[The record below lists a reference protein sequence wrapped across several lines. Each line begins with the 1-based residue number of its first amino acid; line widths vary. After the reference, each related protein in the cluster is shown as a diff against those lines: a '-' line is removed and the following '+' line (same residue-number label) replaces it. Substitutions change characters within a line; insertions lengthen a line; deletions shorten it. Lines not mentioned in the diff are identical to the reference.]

1 MCNSRCSQYPNCN
14 KANNMSHHF
23 IQAADWQWILVKQ
36 RFIYE
41 AAVEEEISFAELK
54 RGGRRQRTTALLAVT
69 LE

>member
-1 MCNSRCSQYPNCN
+1 
-14 KANNMSHHF
+14 MSHHF